1 MYGLI
6 DHINDISSSGSCQ
19 ISPATHAERSGSEL
33 KRDKSIVKSKYV
45 IENNMIIYEQ
55 YDRYGRL
62 ISRVPWTT
70 NSISE
75 KA

>member
-6 DHINDISSSGSCQ
+6 DHINDNSSSGSCQ
-19 ISPATHAERSGSEL
+19 TSPATHAERSGSDL
-33 KRDKSIVKSKYV
+33 KRDKSIAKSKYV
-45 IENNMIIYEQ
+45 IENNKIIYEQ

-62 ISRVPWTT
+62 ISRVPWAA
-70 NSISE
+70 NQISA